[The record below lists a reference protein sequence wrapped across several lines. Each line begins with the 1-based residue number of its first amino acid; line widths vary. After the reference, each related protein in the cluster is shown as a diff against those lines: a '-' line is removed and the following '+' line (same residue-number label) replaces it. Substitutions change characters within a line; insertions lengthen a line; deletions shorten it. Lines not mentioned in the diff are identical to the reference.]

1 MVTLAHHTNF
11 TAGDLER
18 FMGLSIGFDSMFN
31 RMMNFPTTQQDSG
44 YPPYNIRKVDDYNYV
59 IEIALAGFSERDIE
73 VEVADGVISV
83 RSKEDKDTDTPAER
97 SFSNNQYV
105 HRGIAQRSFSKSWTL
120 SDDMIVNGAEFQNGL
135 LNINLEKVVPDE
147 KKPRIVPITT
157 PNVIEHKKK

>member
-18 FMGLSIGFDSMFN
+18 SMGLSVGFDSLFN
-31 RMMNFPTTQQDSG
+31 RIPTVAQQDNA

-73 VEVADGVISV
+73 VEVADGVVSI
-83 RSKEDKDTDTPAER
+83 RSKEDKDTVETE
-97 SFSNNQYV
+97 YV
-105 HRGIAQRSFSKSWTL
+105 HRGIASRSFSRSWTL
-120 SDDMIVNGAEFQNGL
+120 SDDIIVNGAEFQNGL

-147 KKPRIVPITT
+147 KKPRIVPITI

>member
-18 FMGLSIGFDSMFN
+18 FMGLTVGFDTMFD
-31 RMMNFPTTQQDSG
+31 RLMNFSPTQQESG

-73 VEVADGVISV
+73 VEVADGVVSV
-83 RSKEDKDTDTPAER
+83 RSKEDKDTAETE
-97 SFSNNQYV
+97 YV
-105 HRGIAQRSFSKSWTL
+105 HRGIARRSFARKWTL

-147 KKPRIVPITT
+147 KKPRIVPITV

>member
-18 FMGLSIGFDSMFN
+18 FMGLTVGFDTMFD
-31 RMMNFPTTQQDSG
+31 RLMNFSPTQQESG

-73 VEVADGVISV
+73 VEVADGVLSV
-83 RSKEDKDTDTPAER
+83 RSKEDKDEAKTE
-97 SFSNNQYV
+97 YV
-105 HRGIAQRSFSKSWTL
+105 HRGIARRSFARKWTL

-135 LNINLEKVVPDE
+135 LNINLEKVVPEE
-147 KKPRIVPITT
+147 KKPRIVPITMS
-157 PNVIEHKKK
+157 NVIEHKKK

>member
-18 FMGLSIGFDSMFN
+18 FMGLSVGFDSLFN
-31 RMMNFPTTQQDSG
+31 RIPLAAQQDNA

-59 IEIALAGFSERDIE
+59 IELALAGFSENDIE
-73 VEVADGVISV
+73 VEVADDTLSV
-83 RSKEDKDTDTPAER
+83 RSKE
-97 SFSNNQYV
+97 SNQTADEQYV
-105 HRGIAQRSFSKSWTL
+105 HRGIARRAFSRSWTL
-120 SDDMIVNGAEFQNGL
+120 SEDMVVKGAEFQNGL
-135 LNINLEKVVPDE
+135 LNINLEKVVPEE

>member
-18 FMGLSIGFDSMFN
+18 FMGLSVGFDSLFN
-31 RMMNFPTTQQDSG
+31 RIPTVAQQDNA

-73 VEVADGVISV
+73 VEVADGVVSI
-83 RSKEDKDTDTPAER
+83 RSKEDKDTVETE
-97 SFSNNQYV
+97 YV
-105 HRGIAQRSFSKSWTL
+105 HRGIASRSFSRSWTL

-135 LNINLEKVVPDE
+135 LNINLEKVVPEE
-147 KKPRIVPITT
+147 KKPRIVPITV

>member
-18 FMGLSIGFDSMFN
+18 FMGLTVGFDTIFD
-31 RMMNFPTTQQDSG
+31 RLINFSPTQQESG

-73 VEVADGVISV
+73 VEVADGVVSV
-83 RSKEDKDTDTPAER
+83 RSKEDKDTDETE
-97 SFSNNQYV
+97 YV
-105 HRGIAQRSFSKSWTL
+105 HRGIARRSFARKWTL

-135 LNINLEKVVPDE
+135 LNINLEKVVPEE
-147 KKPRIVPITT
+147 KKPRIVPITMS
-157 PNVIEHKKK
+157 NVIEHKKK

>member
-31 RMMNFPTTQQDSG
+31 RMMNFPTTQQESG

-83 RSKEDKDTDTPAER
+83 RSLGEKGKQNLDTPD
-97 SFSNNQYV
+97 YV
-105 HRGIAQRSFSKSWTL
+105 HRGIANRSFSKSWTL

-147 KKPRIVPITT
+147 KKPRIVPITV

>member
-18 FMGLSIGFDSMFN
+18 FMGLSIGFDSLFD
-31 RMMNFPTTQQDSG
+31 RIPTVAQQDNG
-44 YPPYNIRKVDDYNYV
+44 YPPYNIRKVDDYIYV

-73 VEVADGVISV
+73 VEVADGVVSV
-83 RSKEDKDTDTPAER
+83 RSKEDKDTAEAE
-97 SFSNNQYV
+97 YV
-105 HRGIAQRSFSKSWTL
+105 HRGIARRSFARKWTL
-120 SDDMIVNGAEFQNGL
+120 SDDMVVNGAEFQNGL

>member
-31 RMMNFPTTQQDSG
+31 RMMNFPSTQQESG

-59 IEIALAGFSERDIE
+59 IEIALAGFSESDIE

-83 RSKEDKDTDTPAER
+83 RSKEDKDADT
-97 SFSNNQYV
+97 NQYV
-105 HRGIAQRSFSKSWTL
+105 HRGIARRSFSKSWTL
-120 SDDMIVNGAEFQNGL
+120 SDDIVIKGAEFNNGL
-135 LNINLEKVVPDE
+135 LNISLEKVVPEE
-147 KKPRIVPITT
+147 KKPRLIPITKL
-157 PNVIEHKKK
+157 ISK

>member
-31 RMMNFPTTQQDSG
+31 RMMNFPSTQQESG

-59 IEIALAGFSERDIE
+59 IEIALAGFSESDIE

-83 RSKEDKDTDTPAER
+83 RSLGEKGKHNLDTPD
-97 SFSNNQYV
+97 YV
-105 HRGIAQRSFSKSWTL
+105 HRGIANRSFSKSWTL
-120 SDDMIVNGAEFQNGL
+120 SDDMVVKGAEFQNGL
-135 LNINLEKVVPDE
+135 LNINLEKVVPEE

>member
-18 FMGLSIGFDSMFN
+18 FMGLTVGFDTMFD
-31 RMMNFPTTQQDSG
+31 RLMNFSPTQQESG

-73 VEVADGVISV
+73 VGVADGVLSV
-83 RSKEDKDTDTPAER
+83 RSKEDKDTVETE
-97 SFSNNQYV
+97 YV
-105 HRGIAQRSFSKSWTL
+105 HRGIARRSFARKWTL

-147 KKPRIVPITT
+147 KKPRIVPITI

>member
-11 TAGDLER
+11 TAGDIER

-44 YPPYNIRKVDDYNYV
+44 YPPYNIRKLDDYNYV
-59 IEIALAGFSERDIE
+59 IEIALAGFSELDIE

-83 RSKEDKDTDTPAER
+83 RSKEDTNTVETELEKRRE
-97 SFSNNQYV
+97 YV
-105 HRGIAQRSFSKSWTL
+105 HRGIARRSFARKWTL

-147 KKPRIVPITT
+147 KKPRIVPITI

>member
-18 FMGLSIGFDSMFN
+18 FMGLTVGFDTMFD
-31 RMMNFPTTQQDSG
+31 RLMNFSPTQQESG

-73 VEVADGVISV
+73 VEVADGVLSV
-83 RSKEDKDTDTPAER
+83 RSKEDKDTVETE
-97 SFSNNQYV
+97 YV
-105 HRGIAQRSFSKSWTL
+105 HRGIARRSFARKWTL

-135 LNINLEKVVPDE
+135 LNINLEKVVPEE
-147 KKPRIVPITT
+147 KKPRIVPITM

>member
-18 FMGLSIGFDSMFN
+18 FMGLSVGFDSLFN
-31 RMMNFPTTQQDSG
+31 RIPTVAQQDNG
-44 YPPYNIRKVDDYNYV
+44 YPPYNIRKVDDYIYV

-73 VEVADGVISV
+73 VEVADGVVSV
-83 RSKEDKDTDTPAER
+83 RSKEDKDTAEAE
-97 SFSNNQYV
+97 YV
-105 HRGIAQRSFSKSWTL
+105 HRGIARRSFARKWTL
-120 SDDMIVNGAEFQNGL
+120 SDDMVVNGAEFQNGL
-135 LNINLEKVVPDE
+135 LNINLERVVPEE